1 MEVTNTNSSQF
12 APKLGQAG
20 PDTLSSDAFSAHL
33 AETDTYAS
41 EEAEARVDDRKS
53 EADAR
58 RADERQADAEKAD
71 AADEERKAE
80 ERDRDDDTRNDDDAE
95 TTEDQSAEDQ
105 ESDAD
110 LVLAETDAEDL
121 LADDATI
128 AGGEEAGLE
137 AEITAIGDQT
147 DAELADNT
155 VSTGDD
161 GLTGEAATSNAD
173 EATPLT
179 ATTVSEDDAEIAS
192 ADDNAE
198 SLSADDLARQ
208 AAHSSNASA
217 TANADSTSAMAAQQA
232 ARPGAN
238 SANQPGPQGTQA
250 VAGAADQSSGL
261 PNPLEGGLQSDVEGD
276 ADGERGLG
284 HQAAEAM
291 AGKNKSSAA
300 STQTSATQPATAP
313 TPAIATTAVT
323 PLQAMAA
330 AGLNLSSLPTDLN
343 LDLLNLN
350 SSNQS
355 TPAPAPQNSNPVL
368 VRFGALP
375 GQAQATQVPN
385 TAIALQISKHIARGV
400 STFEIRLDPA
410 EMGRIDVKLE
420 LAKDGRVTA
429 HLAVEK
435 PETLDLLQRDA
446 KALEQ
451 ALKDAGLDAD
461 SDTLNFS
468 LKNGGDDPA
477 NGSGAEGQTAND
489 DLSGDGE
496 DADDLLLNAVAARQ
510 IEAAARGGVDV
521 SI

>member
-20 PDTLSSDAFSAHL
+20 PDTFSSDAFSAHL

-41 EEAEARVDDRKS
+41 EQAEARVDDRKI
-53 EADAR
+53 EEDER
-58 RADERQADAEKAD
+58 RADERQADADKAD
-71 AADEERKAE
+71 AADEERKAD
-80 ERDRDDDTRNDDDAE
+80 DRDDDTHNDDDAE
-95 TTEDQSAEDQ
+95 TAEDTNAEDQ
-105 ESDAD
+105 DSDPD
-110 LVLAETDAEDL
+110 LSLAETDGEGLLDGEETISEDDEATL
-121 LADDATI
+121 DPDITAAGDENDTGLADDPDANTDDTLK
-128 AGGEEAGLE
+128 A
-137 AEITAIGDQT
+137 AETAANTNDVTVQT
-147 DAELADNT
+147 AASDADN
-155 VSTGDD
+155 
-161 GLTGEAATSNAD
+161 NA
-173 EATPLT
+173 
-179 ATTVSEDDAEIAS
+179 
-192 ADDNAE
+192 NAE
-198 SLSADDLARQ
+198 SAEDGAEELSADDIARQ
-208 AAHSSNASA
+208 AAHSSNTGA
-217 TANADSTSAMAAQQA
+217 TTSADTTSAVAAQQA
-232 ARPGAN
+232 ARPGTNAT
-238 SANQPGPQGTQA
+238 NQTGPQGTQT

-261 PNPLEGGLQSDVEGD
+261 PNPLDGGLESDVDGD
-276 ADGERGLG
+276 TDGERGLG

-291 AGKNKSSAA
+291 AGKNKSSA
-300 STQTSATQPATAP
+300 SNVQAP
-313 TPAIATTAVT
+313 TPQAAPTSPPAIAAAPVT

-343 LDLLNLN
+343 LDLLNLT

-355 TPAPAPQNSNPVL
+355 TPAPTPQNSNPVL

-385 TAIALQISKHIARGV
+385 TAIALQISKHVARGV

-420 LAKDGRVTA
+420 LAQDGRVTA

-435 PETLDLLQRDA
+435 SETLDLLQKDA

-468 LKNGGDDPA
+468 LKNGGGEQANEPDVEALNADDELVEEE
-477 NGSGAEGQTAND
+477 GSE
-489 DLSGDGE
+489 
-496 DADDLLLNAVAARQ
+496 DLLLNAVTARQ